1 MFDKVNPYI
10 AYYNKGDIDMEW
22 KIVKGFENYEVS
34 SLGQVFSKKR
44 NKMLQP
50 CEKKNYYGVWLYKD
64 GARYFRL
71 IHRLVALAFIPNI
84 ENLSQINHKDEN
96 SKNNDVRNLEW
107 CSAKYNSNYGNHR
120 KNLSIALS
128 GENNGFYG
136 KRHTQ
141 QTKELLSKLKKGKKS
156 NNTKKIIVNGEC
168 YNSMTEC
175 AKKIGISLTHLHNI
189 INGKRKNNIN
199 IKVEMV

>member
-1 MFDKVNPYI
+1 
-10 AYYNKGDIDMEW
+10 MEW
-22 KIVKGFENYEVS
+22 KVITGFEDYKVS
-34 SLGQVFSKKR
+34 NAGQVFSIKR
-44 NKMLQP
+44 NKLLKAY
-50 CEKKNYYGVWLYKD
+50 EKKGYYGVWLYQDKK
-64 GARYFRL
+64 RYFRMV
-71 IHRLVALAFIPNI
+71 HRLVATAFIPNI
-84 ENLSQINHKDEN
+84 ENLPQINHKDEN
-96 SKNNDVRNLEW
+96 SKNNNVENLEW
-107 CSAKYNSNYGNHR
+107 CTAKYNSNYKNHR
-120 KNLSIALS
+120 KNLSLALS

-156 NNTKKIIVNGEC
+156 NNTKKLIVNGEC

-175 AKKIGISLTHLHNI
+175 AQKIGISLTHLHNI

>member
-1 MFDKVNPYI
+1 MQ
-10 AYYNKGDIDMEW
+10 W
-22 KIVKGFENYEVS
+22 KIIKDFEDYKVS
-34 SLGQVFSKKR
+34 NTGAVFSIKR
-44 NKMLQP
+44 NKMLKP
-50 CEKKNYYGVWLYKD
+50 YEKKNYLGVYLYQNNIRK
-64 GARYFRL
+64 FMT
-71 IHRLVALAFIPNI
+71 IHRLVALAFIDNPN
-84 ENLSQINHKDEN
+84 NYPQINHKDEN
-96 SKNNDVRNLEW
+96 TKNNCVENLEW